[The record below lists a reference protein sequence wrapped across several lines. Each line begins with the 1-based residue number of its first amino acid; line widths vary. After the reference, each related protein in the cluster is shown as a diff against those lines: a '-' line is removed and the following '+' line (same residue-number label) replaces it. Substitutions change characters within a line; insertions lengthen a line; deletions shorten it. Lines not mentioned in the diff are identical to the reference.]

1 MSMCDAPAAPIPGSC
16 ARRGCE
22 HGSCGR
28 EMAGRQCRVNDF
40 SQRVR
45 KRAMDFNMSDRQKE
59 WLGRVQSFMTKH
71 VRPAV
76 PVYRQQDEAGERW
89 KVIPVVEELKKKARA
104 EGLWNMFMPPS
115 SHEDDEFRGAGLTNL
130 EYAPLAEEMGHI
142 GAYSRLVS

>member
-1 MSMCDAPAAPIPGSC
+1 MSMCDAPAALMPMSC

-22 HGSCGR
+22 HWSCGR
-28 EMAGRQCRVNDF
+28 EMAGRQCRADDF

-130 EYAPLAEEMGHI
+130 
-142 GAYSRLVS
+142 